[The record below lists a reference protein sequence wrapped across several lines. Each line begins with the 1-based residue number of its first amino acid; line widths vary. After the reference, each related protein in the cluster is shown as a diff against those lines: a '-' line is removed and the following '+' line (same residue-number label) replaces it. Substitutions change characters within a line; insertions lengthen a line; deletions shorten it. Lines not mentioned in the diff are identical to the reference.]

1 MNEQP
6 SADVSLALAEL
17 RRLVEVGFERTSGQ
31 TALILQRLDH
41 VDGRHAELAE
51 QVRKDRETA
60 EVRHVALENRL
71 DAVEREAVTSAQ
83 LADRTKQIIAIV
95 TVLVT
100 TAGVIVALISLTKG

>member
-6 SADVSLALAEL
+6 PADVALALAEL
-17 RRLVEVGFERTSGQ
+17 RRLVEVGFEKTSGQ

-51 QVRKDRETA
+51 QVKKDRDAA
-60 EVRHVALENRL
+60 EARHMVLENRL

-83 LADRTKQIIAIV
+83 LADRTRQIIAIV
-95 TVLVT
+95 GLMVT
-100 TAGVIVALISLTKG
+100 IAGAVIALISLTKG